1 MSRTRLRAV
10 LTLLV
15 GIALVASACG
25 DDDDTTTTSGG
36 TGGGGGTLRFTPYDA
51 GGPLTEA
58 ALKSGEID
66 VAVLFTT
73 NANIASEGWV
83 LLEDDKGLQ
92 PAENLIPAMRDEVV
106 TPEIEAALAA
116 ISEKLTT
123 EELSELNRQQ
133 SQDKLD
139 SDVIAKGWLEA
150 NGLLPYDGDPVEGS
164 LTIGSTNFGEQEIV
178 AELYAQVLESAGAD
192 IERRFK
198 LGNREI
204 VAPALQSGEIDIYPE
219 YVASYTYY
227 LDPDATV
234 PADVDEAV
242 EQLRELAAAQ
252 GVTLGA
258 PAPAEDKNGFV
269 VTRATADEFGL
280 STVSD
285 LAGVSRELVLGGPPE
300 CPERPLCGIGLQET
314 YGITVKS

>member
-25 DDDDTTTTSGG
+25 DDDGTSTTTGRPSTSA
-36 TGGGGGTLRFTPYDA
+36 GTLRFTPYDA

-92 PAENLIPAMRDEVV
+92 PAENLIPAMRDDVA
-106 TPEIEAALAA
+106 TPEIEAALDA

-139 SDVIAKGWLEA
+139 SDVIAKGWLEEKR
-150 NGLLPYDGDPVEGS
+150 LLPYDGDPVDGKI
-164 LTIGSTNFGEQEIV
+164 TIGSTNFGEQEIV

-192 IERRFK
+192 VERRFK

-204 VAPALQSGEIDIYPE
+204 VAPALESGDIDLYPE

-234 PADVDEAV
+234 PSDVDEAV
-242 EQLRELAAAQ
+242 EQLRELAAAR
-252 GVTLGA
+252 GVTLGE

-280 STVSD
+280 RTVSD
-285 LAGVSRELVLGGPPE
+285 LANVTRELVLGGPPE
-300 CPERPLCGIGLQET
+300 CPQRPLCGIGLQET
-314 YGITVKS
+314 YGITVKA